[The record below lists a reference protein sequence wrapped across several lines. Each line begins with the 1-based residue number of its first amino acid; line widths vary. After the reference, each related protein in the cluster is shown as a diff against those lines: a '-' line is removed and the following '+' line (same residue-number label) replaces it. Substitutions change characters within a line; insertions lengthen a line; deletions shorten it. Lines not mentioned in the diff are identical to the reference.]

1 MLSLEPFAVAAQ
13 CGVEIVQAFAFN
25 ADGVLQARDGV
36 ITRFQVLPF
45 RGDDEWPIALAGIC
59 TQAGELI
66 GGFFAAVDV
75 DGEGAGDGV
84 FFSSSFR

>member
-1 MLSLEPFAVAAQ
+1 MLALEPLAVATQ
-13 CGVEIVQAFAFN
+13 GGVEVAEAFAFN

-45 RGDDEWPIALAGIC
+45 RGDDERPIALAGIC
-59 TQAGELI
+59 SQAGELV